1 MFFCDMFGG
10 PEAQEETREKTKHK
24 KHGFTYIWE
33 QAEFHPVTHYMRT
46 HIHFKFKDG
55 SKIRNSFT
63 YEWRLY
69 SPAEAREE
77 TPALVDPLTQRELEI
92 LHLLPTHLT
101 YQQIADE
108 LYVSPNT
115 IKSYIKSIYRK
126 LEAEKRSDA
135 VATAH
140 SLGLI

>member
-1 MFFCDMFGG
+1 
-10 PEAQEETREKTKHK
+10 
-24 KHGFTYIWE
+24 
-33 QAEFHPVTHYMRT
+33 MRPPRPGRS
-46 HIHFKFKDG
+46 I
-55 SKIRNSFT
+55 I
-63 YEWRLY
+63 LAA
-69 SPAEAREE
+69 SPKVVAASAKRPARESSTVS

-92 LHLLPTHLT
+92 LRLLPTHLT

-126 LEAEKRSDA
+126 LEADKRSDA
-135 VATAH
+135 VSTAN